1 MLINFAKV
9 IAFFC
14 QANPQLLYKT
24 EESVKGLTWKS
35 ADNWLWNCFQLLVV
49 EISIELCTHVE
60 SQLAH
65 ASIDRFL
72 RGTSWRVMIPSVED
86 LIWFE
91 HVSGC
96 LLQDNTLRSPDVV
109 ALCTWCIALLESRDN
124 TLMLRQEGSAS
135 LPNSAGVH
143 EGNPTHSVSKSSKCD
158 ASCLFPQTPAMK
170 WTRKPLESLN
180 LTKSAVISR
189 EIERVDELYAVCFAG
204 ISCLL
209 LKRSSS
215 ICDWLSEMKIAL
227 FWSQLLASTSTDFLA
242 LVSSALTL
250 VNQSMCII

>member
-1 MLINFAKV
+1 M
-9 IAFFC
+9 
-14 QANPQLLYKT
+14 
-24 EESVKGLTWKS
+24 
-35 ADNWLWNCFQLLVV
+35 VV
-49 EISIELCTHVE
+49 EISIELCTQ

-72 RGTSWRVMIPSVED
+72 HGTAWRVMIPSAD
-86 LIWFE
+86 NLIWFE

-143 EGNPTHSVSKSSKCD
+143 DGNPTHSVSKSSKCD
-158 ASCLFPQTPAMK
+158 ANCLFPQTPAMK
-170 WTRKPLESLN
+170 WTRKPLESLH

-189 EIERVDELYAVCFAG
+189 ENWARRSDSFMQCV
-204 ISCLL
+204 LL
-209 LKRSSS
+209 VFPACYWKDQVGYVLENQKWKLSSFDPNCS
-215 ICDWLSEMKIAL
+215 
-227 FWSQLLASTSTDFLA
+227 LLRRRIFRRW
-242 LVSSALTL
+242 
-250 VNQSMCII
+250 